1 MAGIANV
8 CTRLAVIIEWQIQT
22 DACLYSYGQ
31 PGPTPTRQKKR
42 NSKTKGIN
50 QMQVSVQ
57 NGRGT
62 KQPLERGYKL
72 SNHGCQDCNTKMDI
86 EMQPKGPRKAGVRNE
101 RLFKCFAP
109 GLYFVF
115 GETSNPQAPFD
126 NALHGLKLIFC
137 TGVNETEEALNDSC
151 CSAIALEV
159 DK

>member
-1 MAGIANV
+1 MDCPV
-8 CTRLAVIIEWQIQT
+8 RHQQ
-22 DACLYSYGQ
+22 DK
-31 PGPTPTRQKKR
+31 KKR
-42 NSKTKGIN
+42 SSKTKGIN

>member
-1 MAGIANV
+1 MVDPNR
-8 CTRLAVIIEWQIQT
+8 RLH
-22 DACLYSYGQ
+22 SYGQ
-31 PGPTPTRQKKR
+31 PGPAPTRHKKKR

-72 SNHGCQDCNTKMDI
+72 SNHGCQGCSTKMDI
-86 EMQPKGPRKAGVRNE
+86 EMQPKGPRKVRVRNE

-126 NALHGLKLIFC
+126 DALHGLKLVFC
-137 TGVNETEEALNDSC
+137 TGVNETEEALDDSC